1 MFEMLVGYPPFYGDD
16 PLMTCR
22 KILCYKETLQFPPE
36 AALTP
41 EAEHLVRSTFAL
53 ECRSHLPHLAPH
65 V

>member
-1 MFEMLVGYPPFYGDD
+1 
-16 PLMTCR
+16 MTCR

-41 EAEHLVRSTFAL
+41 EAEHLVRASLSNAAL
-53 ECRSHLPHLAPH
+53 QPHMAPH